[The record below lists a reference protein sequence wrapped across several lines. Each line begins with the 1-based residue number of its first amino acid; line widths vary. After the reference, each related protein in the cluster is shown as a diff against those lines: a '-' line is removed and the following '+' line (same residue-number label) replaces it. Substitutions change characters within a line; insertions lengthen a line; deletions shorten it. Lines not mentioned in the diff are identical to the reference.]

1 MHFLEAVIR
10 GLGSGSIYALLALG
24 FVIIYKSSRVIS
36 FAQPSFMMAG
46 ALLVST
52 WAPSLGFWLA
62 LGLAV
67 LATAAIAFVVERL
80 AVRPMIGRPVFTIAI
95 ITLGVDI
102 VVRTVT
108 SAYILEERTVHDSWG
123 LKTTKIF
130 GLVVQ
135 QRHLAILAATAVMVT
150 LLFLFFR
157 YTRLGLAMRAAS
169 EDQEAAMAQGVSV
182 GAVFGT
188 SWALAGALAAIGG
201 TFAAIGSSF
210 NTTFW
215 LIALTSLPVIIL
227 GGLDSLPGAVIGGL
241 VIGVLQELSANYQ
254 TNLNWLGNNV
264 SELTP
269 YVIMLLVL
277 LVRPYGLFGTRE
289 VERV

>member
-1 MHFLEAVIR
+1 MHTLESVVR
-10 GLGSGSIYALLALG
+10 GLGTGSIYALLALG

-46 ALLVST
+46 ALMVSYWDT
-52 WAPSLGFWLA
+52 AVGFWPA

-67 LATAAIAFVVERL
+67 VATALIALVLERL

-95 ITLGVDI
+95 ITLGIDI

-108 SAYILEERTVHDSWG
+108 SSYILDERTVDDSWG
-123 LKTTKIF
+123 LKTTKLV

-135 QRHLAILAATAVMVT
+135 QRHLAILAATTVLVT

-157 YTRLGLAMRAAS
+157 FTRLGLAMRAAS

-182 GAVFGT
+182 GAVFGS
-188 SWALAGALAAIGG
+188 SWALAGALAAVGG
-201 TFAAIGSSF
+201 TFAAIGGSF

-215 LIALTSLPVIIL
+215 LVALTSLPVIIL

-241 VIGVLQELSANYQ
+241 TIGVLQELSANYQ
-254 TNLNWLGNNV
+254 SHLDFLGSNV

-269 YVIMLLVL
+269 YVVMLIVL
-277 LVRPYGLFGTRE
+277 LVRPYGLFGTHE